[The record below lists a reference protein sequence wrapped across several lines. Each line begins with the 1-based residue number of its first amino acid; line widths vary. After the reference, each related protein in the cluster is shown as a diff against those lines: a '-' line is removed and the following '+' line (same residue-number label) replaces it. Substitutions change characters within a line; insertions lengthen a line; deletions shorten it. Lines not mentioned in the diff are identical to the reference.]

1 MKFLASIHPEPCI
14 GPAERELADGES
26 QNASLIG
33 GAESFSRQ
41 QTSGLAHHP

>member
-1 MKFLASIHPEPCI
+1 MYRP
-14 GPAERELADGES
+14 GRTELADGES

-41 QTSGLAHHP
+41 QTNGLAHHP

>member
-1 MKFLASIHPEPCI
+1 MDPNDSAPEPCI
-14 GPAERELADGES
+14 GPAECELADGES

-41 QTSGLAHHP
+41 QTSGLAHHS